1 MSGQERAAQI
11 DARHPHPARVYDFW
25 LGGKDNFA
33 ADREAAQ
40 EAISANPGIVNDA
53 RACRAFL
60 TRSVHYLAAECGI
73 SQFLDIGSG
82 LPTSR
87 NTHDV
92 AQAADPGAR
101 VVYVDNDPVVLTHS
115 RAMLVSGPDGRCDF
129 LDADLREPDAI
140 VAGAARTLDFG
151 RPVGLLLL
159 TVLHL
164 IPDPDSPEEIVAAL
178 LRALPSGS
186 YLALNHPASDIRP
199 AEVGEMTRR
208 MNQRMNRVHASLRDQ
223 AQITGF
229 FAGLDLA
236 EPGVVQPQQWRPG
249 ACDQEPDAVSAWCG
263 VARKP

>member
-33 ADREAAQ
+33 ADRDAAQ
-40 EAISANPGIVNDA
+40 EAIAANPGIVDDA

-60 TRSVHYLAAECGI
+60 GRSVRYLAAECGI

-87 NTHDV
+87 NTHEV
-92 AQAADPGAR
+92 AQAAQPGAR

-140 VAGAARTLDFG
+140 VAGAARTLDFQPAG
-151 RPVGLLLL
+151 RP
-159 TVLHL
+159 
-164 IPDPDSPEEIVAAL
+164 AA
-178 LRALPSGS
+178 ADGP
-186 YLALNHPASDIRP
+186 AFHPGPGQPGGDRRRPAAGAPRPAVTWCSAIRP
-199 AEVGEMTRR
+199 AMSGPPR
-208 MNQRMNRVHASLRDQ
+208 
-223 AQITGF
+223 
-229 FAGLDLA
+229 
-236 EPGVVQPQQWRPG
+236 
-249 ACDQEPDAVSAWCG
+249 SA
-263 VARKP
+263 R

>member
-33 ADREAAQ
+33 ADRDAAQ
-40 EAISANPGIVNDA
+40 EAIAANPGIVDNA

-60 TRSVHYLAAECGI
+60 GRSVRYLAAECGI

-87 NTHDV
+87 NTHEM
-92 AQAADPGAR
+92 AQEAQPGAR

-140 VAGAARTLDFG
+140 VAGAARTLDLR

-159 TVLHL
+159 MVLHF

-186 YLALNHPASDIRP
+186 YLVLSHPASDVRA

-208 MNQRMNRVHASLRDQ
+208 MNQRMARTHATLRDR

-236 EPGVVQPQQWRPG
+236 EPGVVQPQEWRPG
-249 ACDQEPDAVSAWCG
+249 PGDQGPDAVAAWCG
-263 VARKP
+263 VARTR